1 MKKVS
6 LLAIT
11 VIVAL
16 LATSCNKD
24 KTNEYAGKYVGAFSV
39 IIADSVVQTDGELNF
54 TSGVTK
60 EKNLYL
66 YGTKLTKESK
76 SKYTSNASSLNT
88 IIFIVFGIETEKV
101 KDIDATFTFSGN
113 KVNAEVKYKL
123 LGATETNLINFDG
136 NRQ

>member
-1 MKKVS
+1 MKKIA

-11 VIVAL
+11 VLVAL

-24 KTNEYAGKYVGAFSV
+24 KTNEYAGKYVGVFSV
-39 IIADSVVQTDGELNF
+39 IVADSVVQTDGELSF

-60 EKNLYL
+60 EKNLYI
-66 YGTKLTKESK
+66 YGTKLTKESD
-76 SKYTSNASSLNT
+76 SKYTSSTSSLNT
-88 IIFIVFGIETEKV
+88 IIFMVFGIETEKV
-101 KDIDATFTFSGN
+101 SDTDATFTFSGS

-123 LGATETNLINFDG
+123 VGATETNLVSFDG